1 MKRKYELNIYAPFH
15 YEDLQDHFNRMA
27 AKGWGLESLGN
38 YFFTYQKLEG
48 TIPVSYALAFHPQVG
63 WLDPLPSAGQEIY
76 HDYCRYVGWELIGT
90 WSKFPQIQVY
100 ASSKLYP
107 VPIQS
112 DLSTQWR
119 VLTRWME
126 DKYVKPVRTET
137 ALCSIF
143 ALLGLLIFGAYLFL
157 VPSTPVISG
166 LLAGMIAMLLALLL
180 HQFIVLVDAQRWLQE
195 ARQAAEEG
203 RPGPAGRMSR
213 AWLLSLGLA
222 AVGIA
227 AGLISLLHTVGT
239 FYGAWTVVRTI
250 FVFLLFLGLGLLG
263 ARMRA
268 LLRSKGTSA
277 AGNKVIFA
285 AAAVILA
292 LLYVW
297 VKNAILPF

>member
-1 MKRKYELNIYAPFH
+1 M
-15 YEDLQDHFNRMA
+15 
-27 AKGWGLESLGN
+27 
-38 YFFTYQKLEG
+38 
-48 TIPVSYALAFHPQVG
+48 
-63 WLDPLPSAGQEIY
+63 
-76 HDYCRYVGWELIGT
+76 
-90 WSKFPQIQVY
+90 
-100 ASSKLYP
+100 
-107 VPIQS
+107 
-112 DLSTQWR
+112 
-119 VLTRWME
+119 
-126 DKYVKPVRTET
+126 
-137 ALCSIF
+137 
-143 ALLGLLIFGAYLFL
+143 
-157 VPSTPVISG
+157 
-166 LLAGMIAMLLALLL
+166 
-180 HQFIVLVDAQRWLQE
+180 
-195 ARQAAEEG
+195 
-203 RPGPAGRMSR
+203 
-213 AWLLSLGLA
+213 SLGLA

>member
-107 VPIQS
+107 VPIQT

-180 HQFIVLVDAQRWLQE
+180 HQFIVLVDAQRC
-195 ARQAAEEG
+195 
-203 RPGPAGRMSR
+203 
-213 AWLLSLGLA
+213 
-222 AVGIA
+222 
-227 AGLISLLHTVGT
+227 
-239 FYGAWTVVRTI
+239 
-250 FVFLLFLGLGLLG
+250 
-263 ARMRA
+263 
-268 LLRSKGTSA
+268 
-277 AGNKVIFA
+277 
-285 AAAVILA
+285 
-292 LLYVW
+292 
-297 VKNAILPF
+297 